1 MRPEVNAYAM
11 RQGLALGCLFAV
23 NFVSSTIPSIAFFTW
38 FVEGLILWCVYR
50 SGVRCRDNIM
60 EGEMSYGA
68 ALWFIV
74 QLFLYSSMVAGV
86 FKYVYLKWIHPEYL
100 TELSGAMKEVMQQMK
115 MPMDDSVAVVNDILT
130 PENMA
135 IYSVGGDVMLGLI
148 VGLVMAFV
156 LKRTKD

>member
-1 MRPEVNAYAM
+1 
-11 RQGLALGCLFAV
+11 
-23 NFVSSTIPSIAFFTW
+23 
-38 FVEGLILWCVYR
+38 
-50 SGVRCRDNIM
+50 
-60 EGEMSYGA
+60 MSYGA